1 MKYTLRILCIAITSL
16 LLILSIA
23 GCSLSDRIYTMPE
36 TQVTLNDMQVTIPYG
51 YIIDSTQ
58 SNDTSLV
65 YETGFYA
72 KYIVVT
78 QTVTVA
84 AGKEDQ
90 TLDNYVTRI
99 LESGG
104 SSQRTTFLDQPAVRS
119 TFTSQDGKNAEEML
133 FIYKGYCY
141 AISMSGGNEQEFQ
154 DLLSTVVLIHK
165 TTQM

>member
-58 SNDTSLV
+58 RNDTSLV

-104 SSQRTTFLDQPAVRS
+104 SSQRTTFLEQPAVRS

-141 AISMSGGNEQEFQ
+141 AISMRGGTEQEFQ
-154 DLLSTVVLIHK
+154 DLLSTVVLSDEAVAV
-165 TTQM
+165 

>member
-133 FIYKGYCY
+133 FIHNGYCY
-141 AISMSGGNEQEFQ
+141 AISMRGGTEQEFQ
-154 DLLSTVVLIHK
+154 DLLSTVVLSDEAVAV
-165 TTQM
+165 